1 MADVQ
6 LHIANLRPQLIV
18 NPQKP
23 IELRFLAYRDSSTAA
38 LDAAAAVAADLAAHE
53 ADSNAHGK
61 WQYVHLQPTP
71 ANGATITHN
80 LGRLVSNVF
89 VEDTGGNDWAAT
101 IQNIDNNTTYI
112 YIGQTMAFTAILT

>member
-1 MADVQ
+1 MPINDYLDFFNNDDYLADVP
-6 LHIANLRPQLIV
+6 AVEVGSPAV
-18 NPQKP
+18 GDM
-23 IELRFLAYRDSSTAA
+23 YDSSTGSTVINITQSGS
-38 LDAAAAVAADLAAHE
+38 L
-53 ADSNAHGK
+53 
-61 WQYVHLQPTP
+61 QYIHLQPTP

-89 VEDTGGNDWAAT
+89 VEDTAGNDWAAT